1 MKSKL
6 LLLIFTVITCL
17 SASTSHAQTRYQDS
31 IFAAYTITSV
41 PYSVYGDSMDIY
53 QPVGDVQA
61 TRPLIILA
69 HGGSFVAGNRSDDN
83 TITQLCAD
91 FAHKGY
97 VTVSID
103 YRLASNPGNLL
114 SADSAATEVF
124 EAVGDGKAAVRYFYK
139 DASTTNT
146 YKIDT
151 NNIFVGGNSAGAVL
165 FMHYAY
171 LDDTSKLN
179 SNPTFPYIS
188 ANVGGLDGNS
198 GNPGYS
204 TNIKGVINLAGG
216 LNQAGWLGYCG
227 KPVVSAQGD
236 SDQVVPYT
244 CNEPFVYGFHVPL
257 TLCGLGSL
265 QPLITGNTP
274 FSASMV
280 FPGAGHVPWA
290 TNDTDFYM
298 VDTMVTSFLYA
309 EVTGAAP
316 TACGPIPAG
325 VQSINTTP
333 DITVYPNPA
342 SSLLNIQS
350 SQYIKGIALT
360 DMTGRTM
367 SQASDI
373 NTLNYQMSVSGL
385 SAGIY
390 FVSIYS
396 TAGQT
401 PIVKKITIE

>member
-17 SASTSHAQTRYQDS
+17 SVSTSHAQTRYQDS
-31 IFAAYTITSV
+31 IFAAYSVTSV

-53 QPVGDVQA
+53 QPTGDVQA
-61 TRPLIILA
+61 TRPLIVLA
-69 HGGSFVAGNRSDDN
+69 HGGSFVAGNRSDDI
-83 TITQLCAD
+83 TITRLCAD
-91 FAHKGY
+91 LAHKGY

-114 SADSAATEVF
+114 NGDSAATEVF

-151 NNIFVGGNSAGAVL
+151 NNIFIGGNSAGAVL

-171 LDDTSKLN
+171 LDDVSKL
-179 SNPTFPYIS
+179 SVNPDFPSIADS
-188 ANVGGLDGNS
+188 VGGLEGKS

-216 LNQAGWLGYCG
+216 LKQADWLSYCG

-244 CNEPFVYGFHVPL
+244 CNEPYVYGFHVPL

-265 QPLITGNTP
+265 QPLITVHTP
-274 FSASMV
+274 FSASLV

-290 TNDTDFYM
+290 SNDTDFYM
-298 VDTMVTSFLYA
+298 VDTLVTSFLYA
-309 EVTGAAP
+309 EVTGTAP
-316 TACGPIPAG
+316 TSCGPIPAG
-325 VQSINTTP
+325 IQNVKSAEIS
-333 DITVYPNPA
+333 VYPNPT
-342 SSLLNIQS
+342 SGILNVQS
-350 SQYIKGIALT
+350 SQYFTGLSMT

-367 SQASDI
+367 MQTTGI
-373 NTLNYQMSVSGL
+373 NTLNYQMNVSGL
-385 SAGIY
+385 SSGIY
-390 FVSIYS
+390 FVSVYS
-396 TAGQT
+396 TPGQS